1 MSLKRRLAKWRDPVA
16 WKHLLLPLDRR
27 SPAATA
33 FLGRSLIFALF
44 FLTWKALLPS
54 LAGVG
59 SPIWCVALVWVCA
72 LHAGELAHLVG
83 IPKALAMLGAGVAL
97 VNLQLIGGLTRA
109 WSRNLRVGAAALIL
123 LRAGLGID
131 LATIRGYGWSF
142 PVFAVVPSI
151 MEAVLSALAA
161 RALFGLP
168 YLLALCMAFIIA
180 PVGHAVI
187 SSGCANVKER
197 GYARAGPSFL
207 QACCSFDGAFCMVV
221 FQLLLHAYVTL
232 LASKYSSP
240 ASAFGTQGSNP
251 GYALPPLLFLASLF
265 GSAVCTLLLAA
276 TCLWCTVERRTAMLV
291 ACCVALQY
299 GATMYPP
306 VGAGVGPATNL
317 VLGLG
322 VRHAWRTGRPRLLLS
337 EAHAKNVV
345 AEAAD
350 MLVTAQRHLTVLWET
365 CMFPL
370 LFGLLGTSFDAQN
383 PPGYASTDAPHD
395 DTLRQTQWS
404 LALCCGYV
412 AISQSI
418 RCVVSV
424 GITRTF
430 KRFTA
435 REQLY
440 IALAWCTK
448 ASIQA
453 AFATL
458 PRYTLNKLISSMT
471 NSKGES
477 AIPAAERAQLH
488 QWGNTIV
495 WCCVASVFL
504 SMPVGLVWVNV
515 APYYLLGRER
525 RLPAAGPKGGLTVD
539 ELNAVGDDAAGLEP
553 GGGSDAASEDALTT
567 MQPTKQPSAVSELT
581 SVADVFAETHTG
593 GGVVQIW
600 GDTAAG
606 ASQGGGTTN
615 PLKPKDGGPGFVV
628 SLGGGLASAAAAAT
642 ALGLHTTVTG
652 VPRDMPRG
660 CAILHVALPGV
671 PEPAAAAAVG
681 EEAHTSQPLSPRS
694 TDVDAALAASLRDAS
709 AAVVYFHL
717 PEEVDG
723 NSTDGDASLGSSSSS
738 AQPGDAS
745 RGAGDV
751 AMRRLLD
758 GGVGNAAQPA
768 RSLAVDVRRRS
779 AQQVQPARLWLSY
792 ASVAPPAEAD
802 VRRALLRAGLD
813 VAKVLARE
821 GAGGGPASRASGGDD
836 PGVGPSGAVAVTV
849 ELRRV
854 EEGPPC
860 THPNVW
866 EDPNDV
872 MLQPPRTAGD
882 DAVVVTGESL
892 RGGLGRRMRR
902 AWRRAPAPVQQHQ
915 VVVAQAPPSMP
926 PLSTQRRRRALASER
941 GEDVA

>member
-1 MSLKRRLAKWRDPVA
+1 MALKRRLAKWRDPVA
-16 WKHLLLPLDRR
+16 WRHLLLPFDRR

-33 FLGRSLIFALF
+33 FIGRSLIFALV
-44 FLTWKALLPS
+44 FLSWRALVPS
-54 LAGVG
+54 MARVG
-59 SPIWCVALVWVCA
+59 SPIWCVALVWVSA

-83 IPKALAMLGAGVAL
+83 MPKALGMLGAGVAL
-97 VNLQLIGGLTRA
+97 VNLELINGLTRA
-109 WSRNLRVGAAALIL
+109 WSRNLRAGAAALIL

-131 LATIRGYGWSF
+131 IATIRGYGWSF
-142 PVFAVVPSI
+142 PIFAVVPSI

-161 RALFGLP
+161 KAIFGLP
-168 YLLALCMAFIIA
+168 YLLALTMAFIIA

-187 SSGCANVKER
+187 SSGCASVKER

-207 QACCSFDGAFCMVV
+207 QACCSFDDAFCMVV
-221 FQLLLHAYVTL
+221 FQLLLHAYVSL
-232 LASKYSSP
+232 LASKYGTP
-240 ASAFGTQGSNP
+240 ASAFEIQGSNP

-265 GSAVCTLLLAA
+265 GSAVCTFILAA
-276 TCLWCTVERRTAMLV
+276 TCLWCSVERRTAMLV

-299 GATMYPP
+299 GATVYPP
-306 VGAGVGPATNL
+306 VGAGLGPATNL

-322 VRHAWRTGRPRLLLS
+322 VRHAWRTGRPRWLLS

-412 AISQSI
+412 AISQAI
-418 RCVVSV
+418 RCVVSL

-448 ASIQA
+448 ASTQA

-458 PRYTLNKLISSMT
+458 PRYTINKLIVSMT
-471 NSKGES
+471 NAKGDS
-477 AIPAAERAQLH
+477 PMPPAVAAQLH

-504 SMPVGLVWVNV
+504 SMPVGLVWINV

-525 RLPAAGPKGGLTVD
+525 RLPVTGGPKDGLTVD
-539 ELNAVGDDAAGLEP
+539 ELNAVGDDTALP
-553 GGGSDAASEDALTT
+553 PSDDAASGGDGCASPAL
-567 MQPTKQPSAVSELT
+567 PSKQPSALTELT
-581 SVADVFAETHTG
+581 SVADVFADG
-593 GGVVQIW
+593 GLQ
-600 GDTAAG
+600 AAG
-606 ASQGGGTTN
+606 MQQPRGDMAPYGASAQ
-615 PLKPKDGGPGFVV
+615 PQRDGGSHVI
-628 SLGGGLASAAAAAT
+628 SLGGGLASAALAAT
-642 ALGLHTTVTG
+642 ALGLLNTVTG

-660 CAILHVALPGV
+660 CAVLHVTLPHDGQADGAAAGEAMAAPVSPRGNDMDASLAAALPD
-671 PEPAAAAAVG
+671 
-681 EEAHTSQPLSPRS
+681 T
-694 TDVDAALAASLRDAS
+694 S

-717 PEEVDG
+717 PDAVDADA
-723 NSTDGDASLGSSSSS
+723 DGSVSHGSANPLSEQGGTRS
-738 AQPGDAS
+738 D
-745 RGAGDV
+745 DF
-751 AMRRLLD
+751 AMARLRD
-758 GGVGNAAQPA
+758 GGAAPPSPSQA
-768 RSLAVDVRRRS
+768 MDARRRFVTQQ
-779 AQQVQPARLWLSY
+779 AQAQPARLWLSY
-792 ASVAPPAEAD
+792 ASVAQPAEGD
-802 VRRALLRAGLD
+802 VRRALLRAGVD
-813 VAKVLARE
+813 VATVLARH
-821 GAGGGPASRASGGDD
+821 GGSTRPASRAAADLDG
-836 PGVGPSGAVAVTV
+836 GPSGAVAVTV

-854 EEGPPC
+854 EESPLC

-872 MLQPPRTAGD
+872 FLQPPRGRSGRDDDAASVVEAGD
-882 DAVVVTGESL
+882 SILPG
-892 RGGLGRRMRR
+892 RLGRLMRR
-902 AWRRAPAPVQQHQ
+902 AWSRSPVQQQ
-915 VVVAQAPPSMP
+915 QQQQQAPASQGLP